1 MVRVI
6 VEYKLK
12 KNATIGHLLLKLR
25 TAAMPQRGHIS
36 SETLIGSEDRS
47 TILVISAWDHLENW
61 KTWRNSAERAHIEEA
76 IESVL
81 SEKPVIKAYEVMSPE
96 ELEYLEDPS
105 GWMQKKERPHLGG

>member
-12 KNATIGHLLLKLR
+12 KGAEIGHLLLRLR

-47 TILVISAWDHLENW
+47 TILVISAWDHVENW
-61 KTWRNSAERAHIEEA
+61 KNWRNSAERAKIENA
-76 IESVL
+76 IESLL
-81 SEKPVIKAYEVMSPE
+81 SEKPVIGAYEVMSSE

-105 GWMQKKERPHLGG
+105 GWLQKKERSNLGG